1 MERDRKGRD
10 RIHAMYPVGGL
21 FRILRFLRLGGLKAD
36 QADRADPIN
45 AAIRGNVFFLG
56 LTSLFTDISSEMV
69 ISVIPVYLITI
80 LRLSP
85 AQFGLIDGLY
95 QGIASIVQLAS
106 GLLTDRW
113 RRYKEVAAAGYGL
126 SAACRIGLLTT
137 ATGPG
142 IAWVLILDRLGK
154 GLRTAPRDAL
164 ISLSVSQQQL
174 GVAFGIHR
182 AMDAMGAMLGP
193 ILAFAL
199 LALIP
204 GAFDV
209 VFMTSFCVALV
220 GLAVLVFFVKNH
232 SATAQDGE
240 ASVDLASAVGL
251 LRHRTFRRLFL
262 STLALSLMTIS
273 DAFVYLALQREFNL
287 SSGAFPLL
295 YVVTSL
301 SYLVLAMPA
310 GRLADRWGRLE
321 VFASGYGLLLFLYSL
336 LLWAPPGPILLVMVL
351 LTLGAHYAST
361 EGVLMALGGGLLP
374 EALRSSGLAILSTAT
389 ALARLAASTLFGIL
403 WTQLG
408 LGPAI
413 GVFLIGLIAAL
424 AMTLTML
431 RRARR
436 NA

>member
-1 MERDRKGRD
+1 
-10 RIHAMYPVGGL
+10 
-21 FRILRFLRLGGLKAD
+21 
-36 QADRADPIN
+36 
-45 AAIRGNVFFLG
+45 
-56 LTSLFTDISSEMV
+56 MV

-232 SATAQDGE
+232 SAKAQDGE